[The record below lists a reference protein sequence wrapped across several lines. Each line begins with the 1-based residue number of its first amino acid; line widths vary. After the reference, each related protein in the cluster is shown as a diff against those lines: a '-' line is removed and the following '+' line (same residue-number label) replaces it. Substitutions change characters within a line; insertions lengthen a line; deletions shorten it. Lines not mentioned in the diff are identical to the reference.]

1 MTWLENLIPYL
12 RVGDIDL
19 KEDIGNFWEAISADD
34 RKWSIKE
41 EEYAREKL
49 HGMKIMTDDAFEKLL
64 NVKKDSNEKHSLKG
78 LPNYD
83 ILRDPVYQQSFQY
96 FSPAIENRNEIIID
110 DDSNEENDNEQSDMV
125 RSVISLAYI
134 RNLDGLYNSLKS

>member
-1 MTWLENLIPYL
+1 M
-12 RVGDIDL
+12 
-19 KEDIGNFWEAISADD
+19 
-34 RKWSIKE
+34 
-41 EEYAREKL
+41 

-64 NVKKDSNEKHSLKG
+64 NVKNDSNEKHSLKG

-110 DDSNEENDNEQSDMV
+110 DDSNEENDNEQSDMI
-125 RSVISLAYI
+125 RSVISLAYV
-134 RNLDGLYNSLKS
+134 RNLDGLYQSLKC